1 MRVAVTTTESK
12 AAALSARAGQGA
24 LVSDASTAMLLR
36 KNPRFK
42 LEMRIF
48 PTSVCVMSQAAGTLK
63 YCPLLPLFKDL
74 SKSSHNR
81 GLSTARIAM
90 IVAASVTAAAAR
102 DVHSGFSVSV
112 VVRPVA
118 KIELQSA
125 PSGLDVSAADLRR
138 GYIDV
143 MQPTQFTVRSNS
155 ANGYAL
161 EVLTVAPLLSSMT
174 VEGLNSDLTLGADGG
189 TIVQRWQKPQAVNVS
204 LKFRFELAPGL
215 SVGSYPWPV
224 RLAVRPLE

>member
-1 MRVAVTTTESK
+1 
-12 AAALSARAGQGA
+12 
-24 LVSDASTAMLLR
+24 
-36 KNPRFK
+36 
-42 LEMRIF
+42 
-48 PTSVCVMSQAAGTLK
+48 
-63 YCPLLPLFKDL
+63 
-74 SKSSHNR
+74 
-81 GLSTARIAM
+81 M
-90 IVAASVTAAAAR
+90 IVAASVTAAGAR
-102 DVHSGFSVSV
+102 DVHSDFSVSV
-112 VVRPVA
+112 VVRAAA

-143 MQPTQFTVRSNS
+143 VQPTQFTVRSNS
-155 ANGYAL
+155 PNGYAL

-215 SVGSYPWPV
+215 SVGTYPWPV